1 MSPIPSG
8 DVKPCPKYSQTGDDR
23 NLGAA
28 SSEPTSALTMAGGA
42 AVSAAMMLS
51 FAARRLCLALIFAGL
66 PLAAMAAEEKRLH
79 VYNWSDYIAPDTLAN
94 FTRETGIE
102 VTYDVYD
109 GNEVLEAKLLAGH
122 SGYDVVVP
130 SASPYMARQIAAGAY
145 LPLDKAKLP
154 NLKNL
159 DPQLLASAATTDPG
173 NAHGVP
179 YLWSVTGIGFNS
191 ALLDRALGEA
201 VPRDSLALLFDP
213 SYAQKLAS
221 CGIALLDT
229 PQEVVP
235 AAFAY
240 LGLDPKSR
248 KTAELDRAIALVDK
262 LRPYVRKFH
271 SSQYINDLAT
281 GDICIALGYSG
292 DVIQARNRAREAES
306 PVEIAFRVPREGAQ
320 MSIDM
325 LGIPADAPHPDNAH
339 AFIDYILR
347 PEVIAAIS
355 NAVSYPNPN
364 LDATPL
370 VDPEIRGDPG
380 IYPPESVK
388 RFLYIDL
395 PAPRAYERARTRAWS
410 RMKSGC

>member
-1 MSPIPSG
+1 MGLLPI
-8 DVKPCPKYSQTGDDR
+8 
-23 NLGAA
+23 
-28 SSEPTSALTMAGGA
+28 
-42 AVSAAMMLS
+42 
-51 FAARRLCLALIFAGL
+51 ARRLGLALVFAAL
-66 PLAAMAAEEKRLH
+66 PLLAAGAEEPLLH
-79 VYNWSDYIAPDTLAN
+79 VYNWSDYIAPETIAN
-94 FTRETGIE
+94 FTKETGIA

-122 SGYDVVVP
+122 SGYDIVVP
-130 SASPYMARQIAAGAY
+130 SASPFMARQIAAGAY
-145 LPLDKAKLP
+145 RVLDKTRLP

-159 DPQLLASAATTDPG
+159 DPQILAFAATADPG

-179 YLWSVTGIGFNS
+179 YLWSVTGIGTNT
-191 ALLDRALGEA
+191 ALLDRALGDTA
-201 VPRDSLALLFDP
+201 PRDSLALLFDP
-213 SYAQKLAS
+213 AYAQKLAS

-235 AAFAY
+235 AALAY
-240 LGLDPKSR
+240 LGRDPKSR
-248 KTAELDRAIALVDK
+248 EAADLAAAIALVDRV
-262 LRPYVRKFH
+262 RPYVRKFH

-347 PEVIAAIS
+347 PDVIAAIS

-364 LDATPL
+364 LAATPL
-370 VDPEIRGDPG
+370 VATDIRDDPG
-380 IYPPESVK
+380 IYPPETV
-388 RFLYIDL
+388 RRLMYIDL